1 MITKEQALTAQRFTH
16 ATAKNAD
23 GTPMRARRNG
33 QTQTWKTRPDDF
45 RVPIKHGLYSYGV
58 ITPDNAAD
66 WNAED
71 HNIRYRAELRQLTVK
86 LAAMIDAT

>member
-23 GTPMRARRNG
+23 GTPLRARRNG
-33 QTQTWKTRPDDF
+33 RAQTWKTRPDDF

-71 HNIRYRAELRQLTVK
+71 
-86 LAAMIDAT
+86 